1 MNRDVALLFV
11 PRTPLHYGILNKSD
25 KVDLFRRNCRPE
37 EGRFLLRRVRPE
49 RKGHVVQVDHKA
61 FEDLSERAVWVEDS
75 LGYARKHGER
85 TLVRLLEAVK
95 DDVEF
100 EGTFRTVG
108 RSSRFPKDVRR
119 TEAAPGDDRR
129 TETADDARKRELEE
143 KKLRARVAVW
153 ERFMETELRE
163 IEMRKGGQLGRLLGE
178 PLPGEPPAALQRL
191 AEEDRQQAEDGIV
204 ALMSRGKTY
213 YKHLDEL
220 CPEDMPART
229 AANRL
234 RTTWLKQRG
243 DVWLGQQQGY
253 GRGSL

>member
-1 MNRDVALLFV
+1 M
-11 PRTPLHYGILNKSD
+11 
-25 KVDLFRRNCRPE
+25 
-37 EGRFLLRRVRPE
+37 RRVLPE
-49 RKGHVVQVDHKA
+49 RKGHVVQLEHKA
-61 FEDLSERAVWVEDS
+61 SEDLSERAVWVEDS

-100 EGTFRTVG
+100 AGTLGTVA

-119 TEAAPGDDRR
+119 REAASSDDSR
-129 TETADDARKRELEE
+129 TETADEARKRELEE
-143 KKLRARVAVW
+143 KKLRARLATW
-153 ERFMETELRE
+153 KRFMETELRE

-191 AEEDRQQAEDGIV
+191 AEEDRQQAEDEIV
-204 ALMSRGKTY
+204 ALMNGGKTY

-243 DVWLGQQQGY
+243 DVWLGQEQGY
-253 GRGSL
+253 GTGSL